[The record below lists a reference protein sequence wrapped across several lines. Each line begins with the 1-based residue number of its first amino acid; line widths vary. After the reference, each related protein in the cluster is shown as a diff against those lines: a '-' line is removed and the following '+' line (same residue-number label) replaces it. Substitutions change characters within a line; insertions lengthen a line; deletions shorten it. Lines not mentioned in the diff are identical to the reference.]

1 MGRLGWHEV
10 KDIRL
15 RFWKVALLRSAR
27 LAQSEFPA
35 GHRAL
40 CFIYTAYN
48 SRTKP
53 RGLIAS
59 FRQKQPQYLDLFFE
73 STTLRVRALLPC
85 KLLTIKDLL
94 LVERE
99 TCGV

>member
-1 MGRLGWHEV
+1 MGREGWNEV

-15 RFWKVALLRSAR
+15 RFWKVALSRSAR

-35 GHRAL
+35 GRRTL
-40 CFIYTAYN
+40 YFTYTPHN

-59 FRQKQPQYLDLFFE
+59 FRKEKPQT
-73 STTLRVRALLPC
+73 STCFSKAPRCEFVRSCHAN
-85 KLLTIKDLL
+85 LLTIKDLL

-99 TCGV
+99 TW